1 MGRTF
6 VLIHGSW
13 HGGWAWDSVISELSE
28 KGHWAHAPT
37 LAGHGP
43 GAARL
48 GINHKACVDSV
59 VHYIDTRA
67 LNDIILVGHSFGG
80 TVVQRL
86 AQLLADRIAPI
97 VFLDALVLA
106 EGQCVF
112 DNLPPDYVTAFN
124 ALTTASSDNTMLLP
138 GKSGGAISCRTR
150 QSQWPGR
157 PGSDYAPSPIR
168 STWIS

>member
-67 LNDIILVGHSFGG
+67 LNDKGVSTLE
-80 TVVQRL
+80 R
-86 AQLLADRIAPI
+86 
-97 VFLDALVLA
+97 
-106 EGQCVF
+106 
-112 DNLPPDYVTAFN
+112 
-124 ALTTASSDNTMLLP
+124 
-138 GKSGGAISCRTR
+138 
-150 QSQWPGR
+150 
-157 PGSDYAPSPIR
+157 R
-168 STWIS
+168 STDRAGGSVAGLFRCGKTSRNQSHSSSKQL